1 MNFVDLVDQLG
12 DVHALALGGLAVG
25 LLFGIFAQRSQFCLR
40 SATIA
45 FGNFK
50 LNSKVAIWVLAFSA
64 AVAGTQG
71 AIVFGLLDVDRARQL
86 ASAGSMSGAII
97 GGLLFGVGMILA
109 RGCASRVLVLS
120 ATGNMRA
127 FVTGL
132 ILTVVA
138 QSSLRGILAP
148 AREWLSQLWMVEGG
162 APRDALALLHFS
174 HTEAFVLALIWLILG
189 IALALRARL
198 RFGQAATSIGVGATI
213 ALGWWFT
220 YAMSQVSFEPIGLA
234 SVSFTGPS
242 ADTLM
247 ALINAPTL
255 TLGFDTG
262 LVPGVFI
269 GALAAAIWANEFRL
283 QSFTVDTG
291 TARYIVGAALM
302 GFGGML
308 AGGCAVG
315 AGVTGSSIFALTA
328 WVALASMWFS
338 AIATDKAISALS
350 EAGRKRTLMDQGRTA
365 RDLDHASHPHPA

>member
-1 MNFVDLVDQLG
+1 MNLVDLVDQLG
-12 DVHALALGGLAVG
+12 DAHALALGGLVVG

-40 SATIA
+40 SATIS
-45 FGNFK
+45 FGKFK
-50 LNSKVAIWVLAFSA
+50 LDAKVAIWVLAFSA

-71 AIVFGLLDVDRARQL
+71 AIAFGILDVSQARQL

-138 QSSLRGILAP
+138 QSSLRGALAP
-148 AREWLSQLWMVEGG
+148 AREWLSQLWMVDGG
-162 APRDALALLHFS
+162 ASRDVLAIFHFN
-174 HTEAFVLALIWLILG
+174 HVEAFVLALIWLVFG
-189 IALALRARL
+189 VALAVRARL
-198 RFGQAATSIGVGATI
+198 HLNRAITAIGVGATI
-213 ALGWWFT
+213 AVGWWFT
-220 YAMSQVSFEPIGLA
+220 YSMSQISFEPIGLE

-247 ALINAPTL
+247 ALINSPTL
-255 TLGFDTG
+255 PLGFDTG

-269 GALAAAIWANEFRL
+269 GALIAAIWANEFRL

-291 TARYIVGAALM
+291 TARYIVGAVLM

-315 AGVTGSSIFALTA
+315 AGVTGSAVFALTA

-338 AIATDKAISALS
+338 AIVTDKALSAL
-350 EAGRKRTLMDQGRTA
+350 ETA
-365 RDLDHASHPHPA
+365 RKASRANDLLINGHPQPVPHQA